1 MKRHELT
8 DEQWIIIKP
17 ILPKRTAT
25 TGRKP
30 RDPRDMLNGILWI
43 LRTGAPWRDLPER
56 FGPWQTVYDYYR
68 HWRDDGT
75 FDQMVQDLQ
84 IRLDREG
91 KIDWDLWC
99 IDGSSVR
106 ASRAA
111 AGQCHESTQIQ
122 TVLDGISVPQPV
134 GHPRKRPARLAG
146 DKAYSFGSV
155 RRWLYA
161 HGIEAIIPNRSNQK
175 KLTRPFDKQSYKRR
189 CVIEQCVGW
198 LKECRRIAT
207 RFEKLGISFLAM
219 FKLAMMQRY
228 LKIAFSDRA

>member
-8 DEQWIIIKP
+8 DEQWDLIEP

-30 RDPRDMLNGILWI
+30 RNSRQMLNGIFWI

-56 FGPWQTVYDYYR
+56 FGPWQSVYDYYR
-68 HWRDDGT
+68 NWRNYGI
-75 FDQMVQDLQ
+75 FDRILQVLQ

-111 AGQCHESTQIQ
+111 AGALKKVSANIPRNPKTTLWVAQEVDSAANPTLLL
-122 TVLDGISVPQPV
+122 TVE
-134 GHPRKRPARLAG
+134 
-146 DKAYSFGSV
+146 AYP
-155 RRWLYA
+155 L
-161 HGIEAIIPNRSNQK
+161 
-175 KLTRPFDKQSYKRR
+175 QSK
-189 CVIEQCVGW
+189 
-198 LKECRRIAT
+198 
-207 RFEKLGISFLAM
+207 
-219 FKLAMMQRY
+219 
-228 LKIAFSDRA
+228 